1 MRKYGIQSSILT
13 MLHMWRKNLVTKEQT
28 KKAAEGKLDHP
39 SLLVNLKG
47 SDLKGYVN
55 DDLDDFLSNL
65 QDKKEIKEEFI
76 LSFITPKL
84 SNEEMELVEERNKEY
99 LKTYLDGFY
108 GKNPDVIPEE
118 MKKSDSTSKY
128 VRAPCIR
135 RTIPLTLETSQFENR
150 SENEVPQAEKK
161 SNYE

>member
-1 MRKYGIQSSILT
+1 
-13 MLHMWRKNLVTKEQT
+13 MLHMWRENLVTNEQT
-28 KKAAEGKLDHP
+28 KNAAEGKLDHP

-65 QDKKEIKEEFI
+65 QDKNEIKEEFI

-84 SNEEMELVEERNKEY
+84 SNEEKKLVEERNKEY

-108 GKNPDVIPEE
+108 GKNPDVDPKE

-135 RTIPLTLETSQFENR
+135 WTIPLTLETSQFEDGA
-150 SENEVPQAEKK
+150 ENEVPQAEKK